1 MGVDTTHFMY
11 LHIWPVRFL
20 GLVPLKN
27 NTVSY
32 LAGKMGSFRNN
43 RELQFKTSKRR
54 QNHRPVSQQRT
65 GTLFQEVGD
74 SWEKLFGIA
83 SLLENEQDDDSCSLA
98 ELQGQRIS
106 YRRPNVPLVDHC
118 FLLMFLLLE
127 AVVDKSPFNV
137 CSPLA
142 SCSSPQVHFSEV
154 FPVVNFH
161 RLKTHTSNVVVDL
174 CV

>member
-1 MGVDTTHFMY
+1 MGVNTTYFMH

-32 LAGKMGSFRNN
+32 LAGKMGFLRNN
-43 RELQFKTSKRR
+43 RELQFKTSKRW

-74 SWEKLFGIA
+74 SWEKLFRIA
-83 SLLENEQDDDSCSLA
+83 SLLEKEQDDDSFSLA

-106 YRRPNVPLVDHC
+106 YRRSK
-118 FLLMFLLLE
+118 
-127 AVVDKSPFNV
+127 A
-137 CSPLA
+137 CS
-142 SCSSPQVHFSEV
+142 
-154 FPVVNFH
+154 
-161 RLKTHTSNVVVDL
+161 
-174 CV
+174 